1 MSAAQSKAF
10 FSKEH
15 LCANAFHWG
24 LRTWPSFYCML
35 ALSFQGVS
43 PIGSDY
49 LDRVF
54 FHFDEIPANHSS
66 TKTLPPVAYW
76 CGPRKLQS
84 SSLIVQS
91 CLTQFSLFE
100 PRERRYCSFS
110 AHEGRNCLVYL
121 LEVCDRKF
129 LFTHYSP
136 WFFQPVSL
144 FSLEDSCFTILWFF
158 FLPYID
164 TNQPRVSICPPA
176 HHPEALPSLPP
187 HHSPLH
193 CPRAL
198 ALKALLHASN
208 LHWSSILYMV
218 RHMFQCYSLKSP
230 HPRLLP
236 QSPKFCSCTSVSLL
250 RSYM

>member
-158 FLPYID
+158 FCHTSTRISHGYPYVRLPTILK
-164 TNQPRVSICPPA
+164 PSPA
-176 HHPEALPSLPP
+176 SLPTI
-187 HHSPLH
+187 PLCIVPEPWLWRPCFMH
-193 CPRAL
+193 RT
-198 ALKALLHASN
+198 
-208 LHWSSILYMV
+208 
-218 RHMFQCYSLKSP
+218 
-230 HPRLLP
+230 
-236 QSPKFCSCTSVSLL
+236 CTGHLF
-250 RSYM
+250 YIW